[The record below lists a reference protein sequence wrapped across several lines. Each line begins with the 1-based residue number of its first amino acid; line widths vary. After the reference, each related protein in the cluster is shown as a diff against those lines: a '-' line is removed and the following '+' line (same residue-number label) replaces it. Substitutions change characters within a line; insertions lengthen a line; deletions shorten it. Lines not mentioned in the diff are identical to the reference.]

1 MVCWVLLFWF
11 LSFFFFFPI
20 TFAHTKEEGEEPG
33 LLLGPSQPDTSH
45 APPRERFICGVQAVC
60 SDDLVPAGPKLVV
73 GHILGLEIPAPGSA
87 GKPMFVLKVQ
97 AAGWKRDRGN
107 DGSLTRAK
115 HESWG
120 GLEGAASSSTAGQLL
135 PSTTGDVC
143 PELCS
148 WRHLSPLG
156 ASLLFS
162 GPAHAGAS
170 PHPPRSGGEAIP
182 SSRPPGAAA
191 ALEM

>member
-1 MVCWVLLFWF
+1 MLGFIVLFFCL
-11 LSFFFFFPI
+11 FFFFPI
-20 TFAHTKEEGEEPG
+20 TFPHTKEEGEEPG

-87 GKPMFVLKVQ
+87 GKPMFVLKVR
-97 AAGWKRDRGN
+97 AAGWKRWKR
-107 DGSLTRAK
+107 GSLTRAK

-120 GLEGAASSSTAGQLL
+120 GLEGAASSSTVGQLL